1 MPHAFLIGDIA
12 VHDPDLYAEYAAG
25 VLATVQAYGGR
36 YLVRGGAPET
46 AEGDWAAQ
54 RIVVLEFPDR
64 ERAQAWLEG
73 PEYAPLRAKRQA
85 ASTGRF
91 VLVDGFE
98 G

>member
-1 MPHAFLIGDIA
+1 MPAYVIGDIA

-25 VLATVQAYGGR
+25 APATLEPYGGR
-36 YLVRGGAPET
+36 YVVRGGAPET
-46 AEGDWAAQ
+46 AEGDWDAQ

-64 ERAQAWLEG
+64 ERAAAWIEG
-73 PEYAPLRAKRQA
+73 PEYAQLRARRQQ

-91 VLVDGFE
+91 VIVDGYT